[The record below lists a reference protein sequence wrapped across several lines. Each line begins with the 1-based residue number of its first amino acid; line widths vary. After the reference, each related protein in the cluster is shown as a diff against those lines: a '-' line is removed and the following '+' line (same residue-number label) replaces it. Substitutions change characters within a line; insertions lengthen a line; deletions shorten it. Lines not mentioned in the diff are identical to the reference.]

1 MTDTTATFHD
11 VTSSDG
17 RIFPLD
23 ECRRVIRFLV
33 GGVVI
38 GLGTVAAAGVLIAT
52 VTVAAAW
59 IINTALATNPN
70 FTAKAPLGPA
80 AIALADHHPV
90 FASAA
95 VLADAADVTGSIQ
108 VSTDPA
114 DALTF
119 ETKWAH
125 TTYWASLP
133 ADAEPAVPQQPV
145 ELASKVASLVPQKP
159 VESARSVASLVPQH
173 PVERTSSVASP
184 QPAGQPT
191 TPQAAPQ
198 LAAITPEK
206 RASPQQAHNRSMSL
220 PDPDSRTAVYDI
232 AAHTVYLPNGE
243 KLEAH
248 SGLGDKLDDPRYVS
262 LKDRGPTPPN
272 VYDLVLREQLFHDVR
287 AIRLNPVGGDSMFG
301 RDGILA
307 HTYMLGANGQSNGCV
322 SFKNYPAFLHAYL
335 RGEVERL
342 VVVPHLGNAPVRT
355 ASARRGPAGQY
366 ADNNP

>member
-1 MTDTTATFHD
+1 MTDATATFHD
-11 VTSSDG
+11 VTCVDG
-17 RIFPLD
+17 RILPLKG
-23 ECRRVIRFLV
+23 CRGVIRFLV

-38 GLGTVAAAGVLIAT
+38 GLGTVVAAGALVAT
-52 VTVAAAW
+52 FTVAAAW
-59 IINTALATNPN
+59 IINTALATNPSFN
-70 FTAKAPLGPA
+70 AKAARGPA
-80 AIALADHHPV
+80 AIALADHYQV

-95 VLADAADVTGSIQ
+95 VLTDAADVTGSIR
-108 VSTDPA
+108 VATDPA

-119 ETKWAH
+119 ESKWAH
-125 TTYWASLP
+125 TTYWALP
-133 ADAEPAVPQQPV
+133 PAGAEPPQPV
-145 ELASKVASLVPQKP
+145 GPPSAVASHVRQRLVEP
-159 VESARSVASLVPQH
+159 ARSVASL
-173 PVERTSSVASP
+173 
-184 QPAGQPT
+184 QPASS
-191 TPQAAPQ
+191 AAPQ
-198 LAAITPEK
+198 VAAVTAEK
-206 RASPQQAHNRSMSL
+206 RATPQQPRNKSMSL

-248 SGLGDKLDDPRYVS
+248 SGLGDKFDDPRYVS
-262 LKDRGPTPPN
+262 VKDRGPTPPN

-301 RDGILA
+301 RDGMLA

-335 RGEVERL
+335 RGEVDRL
-342 VVVPHLGNAPVRT
+342 VVVPHLGSTPVRT